1 MFPNLSFQWRN
12 PTNYFSY
19 PKELPPMKTFTSQ
32 KKLIE
37 RNLSVAN
44 GEEAL

>member
-1 MFPNLSFQWRN
+1 MFPNFSFQRRN
-12 PTNYFSY
+12 STNNFSY
-19 PKELPPMKTFTSQ
+19 PKEPPPMKTFTGR

-37 RNLSVAN
+37 RNLSVAS